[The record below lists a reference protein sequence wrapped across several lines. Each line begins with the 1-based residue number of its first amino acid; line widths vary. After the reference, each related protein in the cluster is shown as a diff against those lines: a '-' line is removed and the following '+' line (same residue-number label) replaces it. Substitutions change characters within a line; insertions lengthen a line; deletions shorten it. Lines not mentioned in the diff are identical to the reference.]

1 MHLEVGTIVE
11 GKVARI
17 TNFGAFVDIPG
28 GRSGMIH
35 ISEISADFVKD
46 IKDYLKI
53 GQAVRAKVI
62 NINEK
67 NEIALSIKKLMPQK
81 SVMQKN
87 KPLNS
92 LEKSDRRNRSD
103 LQNDKK
109 KHSISFEEMLA
120 TFKHK
125 SEEKIS
131 DLKRA
136 KESKRG
142 NFHKRGSQH

>member
-11 GKVARI
+11 GKVTRI

-28 GRSGMIH
+28 GKSGMIH

-53 GQAVRAKVI
+53 GQVVRAKVI
-62 NINEK
+62 NVNEK

-81 SVMQKN
+81 SAMQKS
-87 KPLNS
+87 KLVNS
-92 LEKSDRRNRSD
+92 LEKLDRRSRPD
-103 LQNDKK
+103 IQNDKK
-109 KHSISFEEMLA
+109 RHSISFEEMLA

-131 DLKRA
+131 DLKRT